1 MNLFHTADWHLGQ
14 LLHGHSRAFEHQQF
28 LTWLLDTLESEQAD
42 ALLLCGDIFDSANPP
57 AYAWQ
62 MLYRFL
68 ADCRRRLPNLDL
80 ILVGGNH
87 DSPAKLDAPHSLLA
101 NFGITVV
108 GQLPRDDTGETD
120 WSRLILPLTD
130 ASGETAAWC
139 LALPFLRSA
148 DLNLSDP
155 ALDNVEDKLI
165 AGVTRLYQQGT
176 ERMQAQAKPGQLLLA
191 TGHAYLAG
199 TELSELSERRI
210 LGGNQHALPVSE
222 FPAALDYLALGHLH
236 KAQRVDKSGRVR
248 YSGSPIPLSL
258 AEEHYPH
265 QVRQLR
271 FADGQL
277 QEDKAIRVPR
287 SVEILR
293 IPAKP
298 AGLDSVLA
306 ELAALDL
313 PELPLERQPLLEV
326 RVALEQPEPRLREQ
340 VMAALEGRA
349 VRLARIHVTHPGQSV
364 SASEM
369 GASLDNLDP
378 EQVFVS
384 GYTARFGDAPE
395 PALMAAF
402 AELVNEVEE
411 QA

>member
-14 LLHGHSRAFEHQQF
+14 LLHGHSRAYEHQQF
-28 LTWLLDTLESEQAD
+28 LTWLLDTLEAEQAD
-42 ALLLCGDIFDSANPP
+42 ALLICGDIFDSANPP

-68 ADCRRRLPNLDL
+68 ADCRRRMPNLDL

-101 NFGITVV
+101 SFGITVI
-108 GQLPRDDTGETD
+108 GQLPRTEEGEPD

-130 ASGETAAWC
+130 ASGDVAAWC

-148 DLNLSDP
+148 DLNLADP
-155 ALDNVEDKLI
+155 ALNEAEDKLI
-165 AGVTRLYQQGT
+165 AGVTRLYQQGA
-176 ERMQAQAKPGQLLLA
+176 ELMQAKSEPHQALIA

-210 LGGNQHALPVSE
+210 LGGNQHALPVSG
-222 FPAALDYLALGHLH
+222 FPDALDYLALGHLH
-236 KAQRVDKSGRVR
+236 KAQRVDKAGKVR

-265 QVRQLR
+265 QVRKLC
-271 FADGQL
+271 FDGNQL
-277 QEDKAIRVPR
+277 QSDEALRVPR
-287 SVEILR
+287 TVEILR
-293 IPAKP
+293 VPAKP
-298 AGLDSVLA
+298 APLADVLEA
-306 ELAALDL
+306 IAALDL
-313 PELPLERQPLLEV
+313 PEAPLATQPLLEV
-326 RVALEQPEPRLREQ
+326 RIALDKPEPRLREQ
-340 VMAALEGRA
+340 VAAALDGRA
-349 VRLARIHVTHPGQSV
+349 VRLARIQVTHPGQEESTT
-364 SASEM
+364 ALAEGLSE
-369 GASLDNLDP
+369 LTP

-384 GYTARFGDAPE
+384 GYQSRFGEDPAPT
-395 PALMAAF
+395 LMAAF
-402 AELVNEVEE
+402 SELLNEMEE

>member
-28 LTWLLDTLESEQAD
+28 LTWLLDTLEAEQAD
-42 ALLLCGDIFDSANPP
+42 ALLICGDIFDSANPP

-68 ADCRRRLPNLDL
+68 ADCRRRLPALDL

-101 NFGITVV
+101 SFGITVI
-108 GQLPRDDTGETD
+108 GQLPRTDTGEAD

-130 ASGETAAWC
+130 ASGEVAAWC

-155 ALDNVEDKLI
+155 ALDEAEDKLI
-165 AGVTRLYQQGT
+165 AGVTRLYQEGT
-176 ERMQAQAKPGQLLLA
+176 ALMAAKREDGQALIA

-210 LGGNQHALPVSE
+210 LGGNQHALPVSG
-222 FPAALDYLALGHLH
+222 FPDELDYLALGHLH
-236 KAQRVDKSGRVR
+236 KAQRVDKAGKVR

-265 QVRQLR
+265 QVRKLR
-271 FADGQL
+271 FEGRNLVADEAL
-277 QEDKAIRVPR
+277 RVPR
-287 SVEILR
+287 SVPILR
-293 IPAKP
+293 VPAKP
-298 AGLDSVLA
+298 APLSEVLDA
-306 ELAALDL
+306 IAALTL
-313 PELPLERQPLLEV
+313 PEVPLASQPLLEV
-326 RVALEQPEPRLREQ
+326 RIALDKPEPRLREQ
-340 VMAALEGRA
+340 VAAALDGRA
-349 VRLARIHVTHPGQSV
+349 VRLARIQVTHPGQTEGEGSL
-364 SASEM
+364 AEGLSE
-369 GASLDNLDP
+369 LTP

-384 GYTARFGDAPE
+384 GYQSRFGEPPAAP
-395 PALMAAF
+395 LMAAF
-402 AELVNEVEE
+402 SELLNELEE
-411 QA
+411 HA

>member
-28 LTWLLDTLESEQAD
+28 LTWLLDTLEAEQAD
-42 ALLLCGDIFDSANPP
+42 ALLICGDIFDSANPP

-68 ADCRRRLPNLDL
+68 ADCRRRMPALDL

-101 NFGITVV
+101 SFGITVI
-108 GQLPRDDTGETD
+108 GQLPRTADNDTD
-120 WSRLILPLTD
+120 WQRLILPLTD

-155 ALDNVEDKLI
+155 ELDGVEDKLI

-176 ERMQAQAKPGQLLLA
+176 ARMQQQSQPGQALIA

-210 LGGNQHALPVSE
+210 LGGNQHALPVSG
-222 FPAALDYLALGHLH
+222 FPDALDYLALGHLH
-236 KAQRVDKSGRVR
+236 KAQRVDKAGKVR

-265 QVRQLR
+265 QVRKVR
-271 FADGQL
+271 FEAGAVV
-277 QEDKAIRVPR
+277 EDVAMSIPRAVP
-287 SVEILR
+287 ILR
-293 IPAKP
+293 IPARP
-298 AGLDSVLA
+298 APLADVLEA
-306 ELAALDL
+306 LAALPL
-313 PELPLERQPLLEV
+313 PEAELERQPLLEV
-326 RVALEQPEPRLREQ
+326 RVALDKPEPRLREQ
-340 VMAALEGRA
+340 IVAALEGRA
-349 VRLARIHVTHPGQSV
+349 VRLARIHVTHPGQS
-364 SASEM
+364 AALNRQSE
-369 GASLDNLDP
+369 GLAALTP
-378 EQVFVS
+378 EQVFVD
-384 GYTARFGDAPE
+384 GYHARFGDAPA

-402 AELVNEVEE
+402 DTLLNELEE
-411 QA
+411 PA